1 MVRWQQILVIFVL
14 ALVLFFSDKAGFFDF
29 GINIINKFTVS
40 PITKF
45 TAGAL
50 EESVFVFKN
59 LLGVRQIIRENL
71 FLKSQRDFFM
81 GEYFKLLG
89 VKQEND
95 FLRQAVN
102 SEKENN
108 SKIILARIM
117 SFDPFYA
124 SEAFLIDKGSADGIN
139 ANDAVILPGRI
150 VVGHIKAVSSKE
162 SRVLLITSAQSRV
175 TVSATDGKLSGV
187 VSGSASGALN
197 LDLVLK
203 DAQLSPGEIL
213 ATSGLDGIFP
223 ADLLVG
229 EITKITD
236 NSAASFRQASVRPF
250 FTLRDLK
257 QVFVVTSSR

>member
-1 MVRWQQILVIFVL
+1 MVRWQQALAILVL
-14 ALVLFFSDKAGFFDF
+14 AMVLFFSDKAGFFDF
-29 GINIINKFTVS
+29 GINMINKFTVS

-50 EESVFVFKN
+50 EESVFIFKN

-71 FLKSQRDFFM
+71 FLKSQRDFFR

-89 VKQEND
+89 IEQEND
-95 FLRQAVN
+95 FLRQALN

-108 SKIILARIM
+108 SKIILARIV

-124 SEAFLIDKGSADGIN
+124 SESFLIDKGSADGVN
-139 ANDAVILPGRI
+139 ANDPVILPGRI
-150 VVGHIKAVSSKE
+150 VVGHIKNADPKE

-175 TVSATDGKLSGV
+175 TVSSADGKLSGV

-203 DAQLSPGEIL
+203 DIQLSSGEIL

-229 EITKITD
+229 EITKIAD
-236 NSAASFRQASVRPF
+236 NNAASFRQASVRPF

-257 QVFVVTSSR
+257 QVFVVVSK

>member
-1 MVRWQQILVIFVL
+1 MVRWQQALAIFILT
-14 ALVLFFSDKAGFFDF
+14 LVLFFSDKAGFFDF
-29 GINIINKFTVS
+29 GVNIINKFTVS

-50 EESVFVFKN
+50 EESFFIFKN
-59 LLGVRQIIRENL
+59 FLGIRQIIRENL
-71 FLKSQRDFFM
+71 FLRSQRDFFR

-89 VKQEND
+89 IEQEND
-95 FLRQAVN
+95 FLRQALN
-102 SEKENN
+102 SEKESS
-108 SKIILARIM
+108 SKIILARIV

-124 SEAFLIDKGSADGIN
+124 SEVFLIDKGSADGVN
-139 ANDAVILPGRI
+139 ANDAVILPGGI
-150 VVGHIKAVSSKE
+150 VVGHIKGISSKE

-175 TVSATDGKLSGV
+175 TVSSKNSQISGV

-203 DAQLSPGEIL
+203 NTQLSPGEIL
-213 ATSGLDGIFP
+213 ITSGLDGIFP

-257 QVFVVTSSR
+257 QVFVVVSK